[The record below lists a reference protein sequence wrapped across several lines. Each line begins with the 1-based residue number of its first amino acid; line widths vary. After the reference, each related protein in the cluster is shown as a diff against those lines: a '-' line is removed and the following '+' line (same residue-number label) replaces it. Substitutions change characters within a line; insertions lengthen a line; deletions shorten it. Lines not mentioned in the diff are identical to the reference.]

1 MVGHQDVEMLELN
14 NVHTFY
20 GKSHIIQGI
29 SLNVQQ
35 EECVAFLGRNGA
47 GKTTTLRSIMGL
59 NPPREGNIIFR
70 GREINGKKPFEIS
83 REGIGYVP
91 EDRRIFSTLTLLENL
106 NIAFQK
112 KAGDKRWSIDKMF
125 DAFPLLAER
134 KSHRGSE
141 LSGGEQQMLTIARA
155 LMGNPELLLIDEP
168 TEGLAPLIIEVVVK
182 IIQRIKKEGTAIF
195 LVEQNLE
202 ATYQVADRYYI
213 LQQGLIVYEGS
224 NEAFRSNPEVKERY
238 LGV

>member
-59 NPPREGNIIFR
+59 NPPREGNIFFR

-112 KAGDKRWSIDKMF
+112 KTGDKRWSIDTMF

-134 KSHRGSE
+134 KNHRGSE

>member
-1 MVGHQDVEMLELN
+1 MVGLQDAEVLKLKD
-14 NVHTFY
+14 VHTFY

-29 SLNVQQ
+29 SLSIQ
-35 EECVAFLGRNGA
+35 EEECIALLGRNGT

-59 NPPREGNIIFR
+59 NPPQGGEIFFK
-70 GREINGKKPFEIS
+70 GRAISGKKPFEIS

-91 EDRRIFSTLTLLENL
+91 EDRRIFVTLTVLENL
-106 NIAFQK
+106 RIAKQRRAK
-112 KAGDKRWSIDKMF
+112 NERWSLETIF
-125 DAFPLLAER
+125 EAFPLLAER
-134 KSHRGSE
+134 RNHRGSQ
-141 LSGGEQQMLTIARA
+141 LSGGEQQMLTIARS

-182 IIQRIKKEGTAIF
+182 IIQRIKNEGTTIF

-202 ATYQVADRYYI
+202 ATYQVADLYYI
-213 LQQGLIVYEGS
+213 LQQGLIVYHGS
-224 NEAFRSNPEVKERY
+224 REEFRGNPQLKEEY

>member
-1 MVGHQDVEMLELN
+1 MVGHQDAEALELN

-20 GKSHIIQGI
+20 GKSHIIQGV
-29 SLNVQQ
+29 SLNIQD
-35 EECVAFLGRNGA
+35 EECVALLGRNGA

-59 NPPREGNIIFR
+59 NPPREGKIFFK
-70 GREINGKKPFEIS
+70 GREITGKRPFEIS

-91 EDRRIFSTLTLLENL
+91 EERRIFATLTTLENL
-106 NIAFQK
+106 RIAIQK
-112 KAGDKRWSIDKMF
+112 KAGKEKWSLDTIF

-134 KSHRGSE
+134 KNHRGSE

-168 TEGLAPLIIEVVVK
+168 SEGLAPLIIEAVVEIV
-182 IIQRIKKEGTAIF
+182 QRIKKEGTAIF

-213 LQQGLIVYEGS
+213 LQQGLVVYQGS
-224 NEAFRSNPEVKERY
+224 HEEFRSNPELKERY